1 MANQLCLCAYFVK
14 VTATVQLGVLTLY
27 IQCRYAIVTR
37 PVRQGRL
44 KVALE
49 EVLTTQPNPSD
60 PAPTV
65 QAPLTAAAIAA
76 STATAASASA
86 SAQPMCAGLTV
97 QSSISQ
103 PASSDGMLNQTP
115 GSSASLAAGQDAQAE
130 SLLASRKGSDR
141 LSTAFS
147 ASGTLLPSDSDSA
160 KGNSTGSTPSP
171 CGVME
176 NESAL
181 QSRRHSLHRA
191 PKVSSHQGLGFM
203 YA

>member
-1 MANQLCLCAYFVK
+1 MADQFVL
-14 VTATVQLGVLTLY
+14 VYLLVNATATMQACILTLC

-60 PAPTV
+60 SAPPI
-65 QAPLTAAAIAA
+65 QAPLTAAAMAA
-76 STATAASASA
+76 ATATAASA
-86 SAQPMCAGLTV
+86 SAQPMCAGLPI

-103 PASSDGMLNQTP
+103 PASSDGMPNQIP
-115 GSSASLAAGQDAQAE
+115 GSSASLAASQDAQAE
-130 SLLASRKGSDR
+130 LLLANRRGSDR

-147 ASGTLLPSDSDSA
+147 ASGILLPSDSDSA
-160 KGNSTGSTPSP
+160 KRNSTGSTPSP

-176 NESAL
+176 FESAL

-191 PKVSSHQGLGFM
+191 PKVSTHQGLGLM